1 MINKAII
8 FATISHDG
16 QSRKGTEIP
25 YILHCLEA
33 GVIASNL
40 SLQDGEVDPDVV
52 SAAILHDTIEDA
64 DVSLETLIGEFN
76 ENIANLVQSQSEDKS
91 KVWIERKQD
100 TINFLKQNKSKDVE
114 MATLADKLSNMRSI
128 NRDYNNQGETFWD
141 KFNAGKE
148 LQHWYYNSIANA
160 FTQVVFTD
168 EYVEYKVLISKTF
181 E

>member
-1 MINKAII
+1 MINKAIK
-8 FATISHDG
+8 FATDSHAG

-33 GVIASNL
+33 GVIASNV
-40 SLQDGEVDPDVV
+40 SLHDGRVDADVV

-64 DVSLETLIGEFN
+64 DVSFETLVSEFN

-91 KVWIERKQD
+91 KGWLERKQH
-100 TINFLKQNKSKDVE
+100 TIDFLQQNPSKDVE

-128 NRDYNNQGETFWD
+128 HRDYKEQGETFWE
-141 KFNAGKE
+141 KFNADKE
-148 LQHWYYNSIANA
+148 SQHWYYHSIAQA
-160 FTQVVFTD
+160 FIQVVNTD
-168 EYVEYKVLISKTF
+168 EYNEYTKLISETF

>member
-64 DVSLETLIGEFN
+64 GVPYNRLVELFN
-76 ENIANLVQSQSEDKS
+76 KNVADLVQSQSEDKT
-91 KVWIERKQD
+91 KEWIERKESMI
-100 TINFLKQNKSKDVE
+100 TYLKENKSIDVE

-128 NRDYNNQGETFWD
+128 NRDYEEQGETFWR

-148 LQHWYYNSIANA
+148 SQHWYYKSIAES

-168 EYVEYKVLISKTF
+168 EFVEYEELIRKTF